1 MRRRWILVLLAAWG
15 CADRSRGAQSPR
27 DLDLLGDAHPHTAP
41 PAAAPAAEPSS
52 VPAPSAASPASPTP
66 APAPA
71 PPAPPDPATLAAL
84 GWPATT
90 ASFVVKTSAHVF
102 EQPDM
107 TLEPLGKIISTT
119 RLPVG
124 ASVAGDR
131 RCKTFLAVP
140 PRGYICSRYAKPST
154 LPPEAIAQPIVPPGR
169 ALPQDYFGIKKGA
182 KRYASV
188 EDVQAGIAKPEPRA
202 NVNYMVTKDEE
213 KGKPK
218 EPVEIDGVSYIYTSV
233 GLVAA
238 DDLFRHRPSTFA
250 GIDLVRNPPPAW
262 PFAWVIAHTKKPA
275 TARATPE
282 KKGEPAG
289 TFAHRQIV
297 PILEESGAYVRVGD
311 GQWLERKSVRIARKR
326 ARPAATDAH
335 PRWID
340 VDRDE
345 QVLIAYDGD
354 VPVFATLVSSGR
366 RKKDTPPALYRIRSK
381 SSLTKMAAEES
392 EASHYVVSEVPW
404 ATRFR
409 SGLYFHAAYW
419 HDRFGTPQSHGCVN
433 LSPADAK
440 WVYDWTQPT
449 MPPGWN
455 ELEVRVPGSMMVRV
469 FDAAHPDPKAF
480 DYAKEAVQRAKIRK
494 QEELLRKAREAV
506 EAVGETVERSG
517 VKLPPR
523 QPITAP

>member
-1 MRRRWILVLLAAWG
+1 MRRRWILVLLATWG
-15 CADRSRGAQSPR
+15 CAARSRSSQPPR
-27 DLDLLGDAHPHTAP
+27 DLDVLGDAHPAPAAPVATDSAP
-41 PAAAPAAEPSS
+41 PAR
-52 VPAPSAASPASPTP
+52 VV
-66 APAPA
+66 APA
-71 PPAPPDPATLAAL
+71 PPATAPVAPTPTPPPAKPDPATLATL
-84 GWPATT
+84 GWPAST

-102 EQPDM
+102 EKPDM
-107 TLEPLGKIISTT
+107 TAEPLGKIISST

-140 PRGYICSRYAKPST
+140 PRGYICARYAKPST

-169 ALPQDYFGIKKGA
+169 LLPQDYYGIKKGA

-202 NVNYMVTKDEE
+202 NANYMVTRDEE

-218 EPVEIDGVSYIYTSV
+218 EPVTIDGVSYIYTSV

-238 DDLFRHRPSTFA
+238 EDLFRHKPSTFA
-250 GIDLVRNPPPAW
+250 GVDLIATPPPAW
-262 PFAWVIAHTKKPA
+262 PFGWVIAPNSKTA
-275 TARATPE
+275 TARATPA

-289 TFAHRQIV
+289 TFTHRQIV
-297 PILEESGAYVRVGD
+297 PILEESAGYVRVGD
-311 GQWLERKSVRIARKR
+311 GQWIERKSVRIARKR
-326 ARPAATDAH
+326 SRPVATDADAK
-335 PRWID
+335 WID
-340 VDRDE
+340 IDRDE
-345 QVLIAYDGD
+345 QVMIAYDGD
-354 VPVFATLVSSGR
+354 TPVFATLVSSGR
-366 RKKDTPPALYRIRSK
+366 RKNDTPPALYRIRSK

-392 EASHYVVSEVPW
+392 EASHYIVSEVPW

-419 HDRFGTPQSHGCVN
+419 HDRFGTVQSHGCVN
-433 LSPADAK
+433 LSPTDAK
-440 WVYDWTQPT
+440 WVYDWTDPT

-469 FDAAHPDPKAF
+469 FDAAHPDPKEF
-480 DYAKEAVQRAKIRK
+480 DYEKEAIQRAKIRK
-494 QEELLRKAREAV
+494 QEELLKKAREAV
-506 EAVGETVERSG
+506 EAVGETVQRSG

-523 QPITAP
+523 Q